1 VDAARNWAE
10 QVVFSSEAWN
20 PNRQWEFL
28 MLIRVYL
35 AQQQYTQALEALEH
49 FSIHLDRPGDIDT
62 TIDFLALHLVALHYA
77 GPSAQARTVAARLLA
92 LTEPEDNIRVYL
104 DLGEPM
110 QRLLQSLPDPPHDQE
125 NGLGPASVAFVTK
138 LLAAFREAQSAE
150 RRAQNIPPF
159 ALRST
164 LERSNALVE
173 PLTPREE
180 QVLRLLLA
188 GASNREIA
196 SKLVISLAT
205 VKKHV
210 SNLLG
215 KLGVE
220 SRIQAIARVPEWCHL
235 A

>member
-1 VDAARNWAE
+1 
-10 QVVFSSEAWN
+10 
-20 PNRQWEFL
+20 

-125 NGLGPASVAFVTK
+125 NGLGPASVAFVRK
-138 LLAAFREAQSAE
+138 LLAAFPRAE
-150 RRAQNIPPF
+150 SLG
-159 ALRST
+159 LRSEYQIPEHSV
-164 LERSNALVE
+164 LSPQSSALVE

-220 SRIQAIARVPEWCHL
+220 SRIQAIARAPEWCHL